1 MENKPSD
8 SQPAKIGVIIPA
20 YRVERQIATVISSIP
35 GWVDEIIVV
44 NDASPDATGEKIR
57 TISDPRLHVLT
68 HTRNQGVG
76 GAMLTGYDYAL
87 KQGLDIMVK
96 VDGDG
101 QMDLA
106 YLSFL
111 INPILHENADYT
123 KGNRFLDS
131 VALKKMPF
139 LRKLGNLALTFMT
152 KLASGYWN
160 IFDPTNGYTAISAE
174 KLRSLDPKLVSKDYF
189 FETSMLC
196 ELRKVN
202 AVVED
207 IPIPAIYQ
215 DEVSSLKIYREF
227 FVFLVN
233 LVARFF
239 SRLYNRYFLYDF
251 SAASFYITAGLVL
264 GFFGGIWG
272 IVKWVH
278 SSQTG
283 IEASTGT
290 VLIAVLP
297 IILAIQFLV
306 QAVALDIADVPTRV
320 HKIDANLSMQ
330 DLWEK

>member
-111 INPILHENADYT
+111 INPIHQGESLPGLGSLEENA
-123 KGNRFLDS
+123 L
-131 VALKKMPF
+131 
-139 LRKLGNLALTFMT
+139 
-152 KLASGYWN
+152 
-160 IFDPTNGYTAISAE
+160 SAE
-174 KLRSLDPKLVSKDYF
+174 TREPGPDIHDQTCQRVLEYLRSHERLHRY
-189 FETSMLC
+189 LC
-196 ELRKVN
+196 
-202 AVVED
+202 
-207 IPIPAIYQ
+207 
-215 DEVSSLKIYREF
+215 
-227 FVFLVN
+227 
-233 LVARFF
+233 
-239 SRLYNRYFLYDF
+239 
-251 SAASFYITAGLVL
+251 
-264 GFFGGIWG
+264 
-272 IVKWVH
+272 
-278 SSQTG
+278 
-283 IEASTGT
+283 
-290 VLIAVLP
+290 
-297 IILAIQFLV
+297 
-306 QAVALDIADVPTRV
+306 
-320 HKIDANLSMQ
+320 
-330 DLWEK
+330 